1 MCALQN
7 IKFNNNICAPI
18 FLCLVPLNTTINLY
32 MQEPYRKCVVIFCQ
46 AAVLVD
52 VLYCLV
58 DRNRN
63 APGVDPQV
71 IHQYCCIQNLAVH
84 YLNATDNNSSIFYLY
99 GSQHEIHNTL
109 SYSNNSSRKSI
120 VVVASYFCLVNRI
133 PGSMMVPLTVIDK
146 NSQYNLCM
154 QKFTLSTT
162 QTILTNQHFLLM
174 LLTGNRSCM
183 CMTCI

>member
-1 MCALQN
+1 MVAMLCIRTNLHVITIFVSILVCLMLDFANSKGRQEVMCALQN

-18 FLCLVPLNTTINLY
+18 FLFLVPINTKINLY

-99 GSQHEIHNTL
+99 GS
-109 SYSNNSSRKSI
+109 
-120 VVVASYFCLVNRI
+120 
-133 PGSMMVPLTVIDK
+133 
-146 NSQYNLCM
+146 
-154 QKFTLSTT
+154 
-162 QTILTNQHFLLM
+162 
-174 LLTGNRSCM
+174 
-183 CMTCI
+183 

>member
-1 MCALQN
+1 MLCIRTNLHVITIFVSIVVCLMLDFANSKGRQEVMCALQN

-71 IHQYCCIQNLAVH
+71 YTNIAVFK
-84 YLNATDNNSSIFYLY
+84 LQLY
-99 GSQHEIHNTL
+99 IISMQLIIIAAFSMCMEANVKFTTHSHTVI
-109 SYSNNSSRKSI
+109 I
-120 VVVASYFCLVNRI
+120 VVE
-133 PGSMMVPLTVIDK
+133 
-146 NSQYNLCM
+146 
-154 QKFTLSTT
+154 
-162 QTILTNQHFLLM
+162 NQLL
-174 LLTGNRSCM
+174 LLLLIFVQLTGFQVV
-183 CMTCI
+183 